1 MLDIEIVGNEEAI
14 ADVKQHS
21 ESLTNIKFR
30 EYEEKGADGSA
41 GVFGLVGELSK
52 LLLPSLLGILK
63 RALFADR
70 NLEVKVNG
78 LEFKVKDIEEA
89 SEVLTLLEK
98 RGLLKQDEV
107 SDP

>member
-1 MLDIEIVGNEEAI
+1 MLDIEVIGNKEAI
-14 ADVKQHS
+14 EDVKQNS
-21 ESLTNIKFR
+21 ESFTSSRFR
-30 EYEEKGADGSA
+30 GYEEKGADGSA

-52 LLLPSLLGILK
+52 PLLPNLIGILK

-98 RGLLKQDEV
+98 RGLLKQEEV
-107 SDP
+107 NDP